1 MAAKGLIAL
10 MTGTLHTWFGWLA
23 KIQFLPALLALNI
36 GVVLFLVVLTLLF
49 GLYVYASTESILKKA
64 LQKVGFHKYPFEVLH
79 VEEGTIL
86 KIDRYGFLERAR
98 DMKRYDFVD
107 TALKILPLLYLK
119 ATLLPPCEPIGED
132 EPETFVTE
140 EDYELIRRAIAGV
153 LGAKDD
159 YLEVFLPDMVYSD
172 TPIKKCISED
182 LADIYQ
188 DLKDF
193 ISVFQLGLNETMN
206 DSLVVCKEHFREFWG
221 QRLVNT
227 MRALHDVKYSPADD
241 GEEEE
246 MEDENSLL

>member
-1 MAAKGLIAL
+1 MCI
-10 MTGTLHTWFGWLA
+10 
-23 KIQFLPALLALNI
+23 
-36 GVVLFLVVLTLLF
+36 
-49 GLYVYASTESILKKA
+49 
-64 LQKVGFHKYPFEVLH
+64 
-79 VEEGTIL
+79 
-86 KIDRYGFLERAR
+86 R
-98 DMKRYDFVD
+98 DSVD